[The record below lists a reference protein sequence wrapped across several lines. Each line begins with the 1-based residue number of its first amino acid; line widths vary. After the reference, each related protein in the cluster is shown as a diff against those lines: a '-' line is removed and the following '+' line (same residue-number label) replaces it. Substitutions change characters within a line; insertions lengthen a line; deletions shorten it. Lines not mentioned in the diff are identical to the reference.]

1 MNNKAVIFDFD
12 GTIADTNDIILES
25 WQHTYMEITGKK
37 EDPAVICGRFG
48 EPLKESME
56 IAFPGVPVDKC
67 IELYRGYQATIYED
81 RITLFPGV
89 TELLEKLKADGYKV
103 VLLTSRQYDFT
114 MKGLDKFGIRNIF
127 DAIVTCEDTEKHKPD
142 PEPMYAALKKGGLE
156 KENAVMIG
164 DSRFDIMCAHRAGV
178 KGALVKWSVAQ
189 PVPPE
194 EGEGKPDYI
203 IEKPEDILEIMK

>member
-25 WQHTYMEITGKK
+25 WQHTYVSITGEK
-37 EDPAVICGRFG
+37 EDPAVICSRFG
-48 EPLKESME
+48 EPLRESME
-56 IAFPGVPVDKC
+56 IAFPGVPAEKC

-89 TELLEKLKADGYKV
+89 TELLKELKRRGYKV

-114 MKGLDKFGIRNIF
+114 MKGLDKFGIRDMF

-142 PEPMYAALKKGGLE
+142 PEPMYAALKKADLRE
-156 KENAVMIG
+156 EDALMIG

-178 KGALVKWSVAQ
+178 KAGLVKWSVAQ
-189 PVPPE
+189 PDEPE
-194 EGEGKPDYI
+194 EGEERPDYVI
-203 IEKPEDILEIMK
+203 NKIEDILDIIK